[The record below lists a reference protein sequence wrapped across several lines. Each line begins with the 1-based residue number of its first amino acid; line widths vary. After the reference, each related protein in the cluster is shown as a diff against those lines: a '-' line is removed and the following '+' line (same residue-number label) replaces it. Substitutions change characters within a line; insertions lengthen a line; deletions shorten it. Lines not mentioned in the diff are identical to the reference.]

1 MSEEKKLARLPRT
14 FSLTVTTDVIKLV
27 DENPT
32 RKALLVVNLGANT
45 VYILSA
51 QNLKY
56 TDGIPITNG
65 GSYSNDHCY
74 GAYWIV
80 AATGSN
86 DVRVEENCE

>member
-1 MSEEKKLARLPRT
+1 MSEEKKLARIPRT
-14 FSLTVTTDVIKLV
+14 FPLTVTTAVMELV
-27 DENPT
+27 QENPT
-32 RKALLVVNLGANT
+32 RKGLLVVNLGSNT

-56 TDGIPITNG
+56 TDGIPVTNG
-65 GSYSNDHCY
+65 GSYSNDNCY